1 MRKVKLSIMVQ
12 RTTNEELKRKL
23 EREQDEALAKKYASN
38 KKLPNEEL
46 RKKLVA
52 EQDEKLICFFD

>member
-1 MRKVKLSIMVQ
+1 MVQ